1 MKMNSVLPFS
11 MLLLVLILFSIDPD
25 TSLVA
30 ADNVYKQNCR
40 DIVVSDDKSH
50 KDKSNNKIQ
59 NGEHLC
65 PVCQSNSLSFESLN
79 THKGNQIQLINC
91 KVCDYEWQE
100 TWTLPN
106 WYWLKSSSPDNH
118 WTSERWNVV

>member
-1 MKMNSVLPFS
+1 LNTALHLSIVLP
-11 MLLLVLILFSIDPD
+11 VLILFSIDPD

-30 ADNVYKQNCR
+30 DNNVLKQNYR
-40 DIVVSDDKSH
+40 DIVVSDDKSDKH
-50 KDKSNNKIQ
+50 KANHNLQ